1 MSFEGGECP
10 SKTGYCASFQHV
22 HISSSNV
29 PLLIDR
35 TVPTVDNHSIL
46 YVIGSLEIGGSERH
60 LSLIAPRL
68 KQMGWQPVIYC
79 LTHRGVLADKL
90 RREDVEVIGPPF
102 EAIGRS
108 TPIRALS
115 LMMSVCRL
123 FGIMLRRRPRIAHFF
138 LPTSYLIGGP
148 LAVMTRVPVR
158 VMSRR
163 SLNLYQKNRP
173 LLQKMEIRLHRAMHA
188 LLGNSKA
195 VMRDL
200 ESEGCSLDRLHL
212 IYNGVEDAPTTGG
225 TTLTPEGAP
234 KTEGLVLAIVANLI
248 PYKAHEVLLRALATV
263 ASHMPAS
270 WTLLCIGRDTK
281 YGVYLAQLAE
291 ELGLSDR
298 VQFLGER
305 HDVKALL
312 LTTDIGI
319 LCSNE
324 EGFANAILEGMAAG
338 LPMIVTDVGGNAEA
352 VVHGETGLVVPPGDP
367 ARLGAAILTLAS
379 DPASRHR
386 MGSAARERQV
396 ALFSLDRCVSDY
408 DRFYQAL
415 IER

>member
-1 MSFEGGECP
+1 M
-10 SKTGYCASFQHV
+10 
-22 HISSSNV
+22 
-29 PLLIDR
+29 
-35 TVPTVDNHSIL
+35 PTVDNHSIL
-46 YVIGSLEIGGSERH
+46 YVIGSLDLGGSERH

-68 KQMGWQPVIYC
+68 KQMGWRPVIYC
-79 LTHRGVLADKL
+79 LTHRGVQADKFG
-90 RREDVEVIGPPF
+90 REGVEVIGPPF

-115 LMMSVCRL
+115 LIMSVCRL
-123 FGIMLRRRPRIAHFF
+123 FGIMLRRRPRIVHFF
-138 LPTSYLIGGP
+138 LPISYLIGGP
-148 LAVMTRVPVR
+148 LAIVTRVPVR

-163 SLNLYQKNRP
+163 SLNHYQKNHP
-173 LLQKMEIRLHRAMHA
+173 LLQKMEIRLHHAMHA

-200 ESEGCSLDRLHL
+200 ESEGCPPDRLHL
-212 IYNGVEDAPTTGG
+212 IYNGVEGAPATGAA
-225 TTLTPEGAP
+225 TLTPEGAP

-248 PYKAHEVLLRALATV
+248 PYKAHDVLLRALAAV
-263 ASHMPAS
+263 APRMPAS
-270 WTLLCIGRDTK
+270 WTLLCIGRDTG
-281 YGVYLAQLAE
+281 YGIYLARLAE

-305 HDVKALL
+305 RDVTALL
-312 LTTDIGI
+312 PTADISI

-338 LPMIVTDVGGNAEA
+338 LPMVVTDVGGNAEA
-352 VVHGETGLVVPPGDP
+352 VIHGETGLVVPPGDP
-367 ARLGAAILTLAS
+367 ARLGGAILTLAS

-408 DRFYQAL
+408 DRLYQTL
-415 IER
+415 IGG